1 MVRERF
7 YEQVL
12 PLAREELAAMERAPE
27 RELARL
33 RMESVEIEENDELGP
48 HLAITFRDP
57 ERPECLFGWR
67 WSWMDDPKPDEVE
80 FAASLVR
87 INLEED
93 LLAAGYGL
101 PAECVSDGVTWF

>member
-1 MVRERF
+1 MERTEF
-7 YEQVL
+7 YDQVL

-33 RMESVEIEENDELGP
+33 RVESVAVDETEELGP

-57 ERPECLFGWR
+57 ERPDCLFGWR

-87 INLEED
+87 VNLEED
-93 LLAAGYGL
+93 LLADGYGL
-101 PAECVSDGVTWF
+101 PEDCAAGGVTWF